1 MLRKLISRTTNVNE
15 PRVSR
20 EIRYEMRTSRVLVQL
35 VNCETEDHVW
45 GTVVLEWEHFGEP
58 ITFDFS
64 AADLDD
70 VCDLLNAAR
79 AIRNSK

>member
-1 MLRKLISRTTNVNE
+1 MLRQFYSRTKNSTQ
-15 PRVSR
+15 PHVSR
-20 EIRYEMRTSRVLVQL
+20 TIRFEMRTSRVLVQL
-35 VNCETEDHVW
+35 VNCETEDHAW

-58 ITFDFS
+58 IAFDFN

-79 AIRNSK
+79 AMRNSK